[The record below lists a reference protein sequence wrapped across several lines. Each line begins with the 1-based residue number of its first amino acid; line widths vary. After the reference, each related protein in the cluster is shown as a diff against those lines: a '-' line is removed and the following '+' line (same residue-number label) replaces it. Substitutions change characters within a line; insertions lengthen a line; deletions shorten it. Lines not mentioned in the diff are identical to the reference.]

1 MRKCMLILLLFIVP
15 TFAFRQSSSQ
25 ANENAGDER
34 AILTQ
39 RDALLKAYDAGDLTI
54 LDQIEADDFTLAG
67 DFGQMTKREHL
78 DLVRHREKP
87 QVVTRKID
95 NQFRFYG
102 DVALL
107 TEVDH
112 AADAGGKADYQ
123 TTTLWVRH
131 GGIWRVVHLH
141 YSKVAEKP

>member
-1 MRKCMLILLLFIVP
+1 MKKWMVTSLLFIAP
-15 TFAFRQSSSQ
+15 IFAFGQSSSQ
-25 ANENAGDER
+25 ANKNAGNEQ
-34 AILTQ
+34 AILTL
-39 RDALLKAYDAGDLTI
+39 RDTLLKAYDAGDLKT

-67 DFGQMTKREHL
+67 DSGQMTKQEHL

-131 GGIWRVVHLH
+131 GGTWRVAHMH
-141 YSKVAEKP
+141 YSKVEGKP